1 MSKKL
6 KFQQQKFGPKYF
18 NRFFNKSFQKINF
31 NKTFNGPQSFNR
43 FVDSFNKTATVYG
56 AVMSFNEAESR
67 VE

>member
-6 KFQQQKFGPKYF
+6 KVQQQKLAPKYF

-43 FVDSFNKTATVYG
+43 FVDSFNKTATVRQRI
-56 AVMSFNEAESR
+56 ASV
-67 VE
+67 